1 MAIELKISIREPSGP
16 LERKRRTDNSQFYF
30 IQLGITEDEI
40 FSQLAII
47 MRDQETVTAGN
58 EKQTVPEVFF
68 CLFSPVPSS
77 GVFTRVYAQLC
88 WKKLDARWWSTS
100 TSMQLGCLKSYWNLC
115 LLFL

>member
-1 MAIELKISIREPSGP
+1 MLDLFFYQSRQKISIREPSGP

-40 FSQLAII
+40 FSRLAII

-68 CLFSPVPSS
+68 TVCFSPVPSS
-77 GVFTRVYAQLC
+77 GVFTRVYAQVC
-88 WKKLDARWWSTS
+88 
-100 TSMQLGCLKSYWNLC
+100 
-115 LLFL
+115 